1 MAKICI
7 ENEIPIMGD
16 EEIDS
21 SIFDLL
27 ASYFKINFDVYWK
40 EGSKFS
46 KERFAFTSDEDASPE
61 RAATLAIIVNP
72 TNQISVSQRS
82 IRVTESR
89 ISGKSSIMV
98 SDKSENA
105 WNYIILLNEVQRR
118 EMGLEEMVCMT
129 DEKELDRLVENQEI
143 SRISE
148 VESSYGETEEIKNL
162 LENKILETAASKEC
176 HRFPAEVSSSFLNL
190 AQTMEKGNRLIEMM
204 REYGEFLSSVKA

>member
-7 ENEIPIMGD
+7 ENKIPIMSD

-46 KERFAFTSDEDASPE
+46 KERFTFANDENMSSENAP
-61 RAATLAIIVNP
+61 TLAIIVNP
-72 TNQISVSQRS
+72 SNQISVSQRS

-89 ISGKSSIMV
+89 ISGKSSIII
-98 SDKSENA
+98 SDKSENS
-105 WNYIILLNEVQRR
+105 WNYIILLSQIQKREISLNEI
-118 EMGLEEMVCMT
+118 MCMT
-129 DEKELDRLVENQEI
+129 DEKDLNKLVVENQEI

-148 VESSYGETEEIKNL
+148 VEISYGETEEIKNL
-162 LENKILETAASKEC
+162 LDNKILETAASKEC
-176 HRFPAEVSSSFLNL
+176 HKFPVEISS
-190 AQTMEKGNRLIEMM
+190 
-204 REYGEFLSSVKA
+204 